1 MQKIAAAQ
9 RLHTPS
15 ALLICAS
22 TPDLQSPVNLLNH
35 LNLNP
40 HMTPAHS
47 SSATPEAKQ
56 GISIPVSRQASTA
69 AQRLHTPSALLICAP
84 TPDPLNPVNH
94 LNHLN
99 LSPHMTPAHSSS
111 TPPEAKQ
118 GISIP
123 VSRQASTAAQRLHT
137 PSALLICA
145 PTPDPLSPV
154 NLLNHLNLS
163 PHMTPAHSSDQ
174 SSSATP
180 EAKQGISIPVSR
192 QTAIAAQRLHT
203 PSALFIC
210 APTPDPLNPVNL
222 LNLLNLCP
230 HMIPTHGSEMTQGY
244 LAYPSIIFFTLL
256 RMSAFSLSATVVS
269 TGCDTLAFFTTGT
282 FSAPSGRGF
291 FSTPTTW
298 RLFFCLA

>member
-1 MQKIAAAQ
+1 MKFYLLDTKQHTSTLIPMQNIAAAQ

-22 TPDLQSPVNLLNH
+22 TPDLLSPVNLLNH
-35 LNLNP
+35 LNLSP

-47 SSATPEAKQ
+47 SSAAPEAKQ

-69 AQRLHTPSALLICAP
+69 AQRLHTPSALFIRAP
-84 TPDPLNPVNH
+84 TPDL
-94 LNHLN
+94 
-99 LSPHMTPAHSSS
+99 
-111 TPPEAKQ
+111 
-118 GISIP
+118 
-123 VSRQASTAAQRLHT
+123 
-137 PSALLICA
+137 
-145 PTPDPLSPV
+145 LSPV

-244 LAYPSIIFFTLL
+244 LAYPSITALTRSRISF
-256 RMSAFSLSATVVS
+256 FSLSAAVVS

-298 RLFFCLA
+298 RLFFCLV

>member
-1 MQKIAAAQ
+1 MKFYLLDPKQHTSTLIPMQNNAAAQ

-15 ALLICAS
+15 ALF
-22 TPDLQSPVNLLNH
+22 
-35 LNLNP
+35 
-40 HMTPAHS
+40 
-47 SSATPEAKQ
+47 
-56 GISIPVSRQASTA
+56 
-69 AQRLHTPSALLICAP
+69 ICAP
-84 TPDPLNPVNH
+84 TPDPLN
-94 LNHLN
+94 
-99 LSPHMTPAHSSS
+99 
-111 TPPEAKQ
+111 
-118 GISIP
+118 
-123 VSRQASTAAQRLHT
+123 
-137 PSALLICA
+137 
-145 PTPDPLSPV
+145 PV

-163 PHMTPAHSSDQ
+163 PHMTPVHSSDQ

-180 EAKQGISIPVSR
+180 EAKRGISIPVSR
-192 QTAIAAQRLHT
+192 LTAIAAQRLHT

-244 LAYPSIIFFTLL
+244 FEYPSITALTRSRISF
-256 RMSAFSLSATVVS
+256 FSLSAAVVS

>member
-1 MQKIAAAQ
+1 MQNIAAAQ

-15 ALLICAS
+15 ALF
-22 TPDLQSPVNLLNH
+22 
-35 LNLNP
+35 
-40 HMTPAHS
+40 
-47 SSATPEAKQ
+47 
-56 GISIPVSRQASTA
+56 
-69 AQRLHTPSALLICAP
+69 ICAP
-84 TPDPLNPVNH
+84 TPDPLNPVNL

-111 TPPEAKQ
+111 APPEAKQ

-137 PSALLICA
+137 PSALFICA
-145 PTPDPLSPV
+145 PTPDPLNPV

-163 PHMTPAHSSDQ
+163 PHMTPAHSS
-174 SSSATP
+174 SAPP

-192 QTAIAAQRLHT
+192 QASTAAQRLHTPSALFICAPTPDPLNPVNLLNHLNLSPHMTPAHSSSAPPEAKQGISIPVSRQASTAAQRLHT

-256 RMSAFSLSATVVS
+256 RMSAFSLSAAAVS
-269 TGCDTLAFFTTGT
+269 TGRSTLARLTTGT